1 MFRLPLNRLGLLFL
15 LALGAALHWGSRWDA
30 SLVIAPVDGQA
41 LSGQAADEEDDEPEN
56 AAPSASGGGPRTYQ
70 RIKKTG
76 ERRVA
81 AYGFTNFNRDRIEFS
96 YSIPE
101 TVFQPY
107 NQSFGY
113 DKADI
118 AALRT
123 KRDQAKQAAF
133 SDAQKK
139 GRTQAQYNAVVAAID
154 KQYDADLKTY
164 LAGHGFRIDSGNVVS
179 VDMPA
184 LVRKNAGF
192 VKPIALEFDK
202 FATARRYRSGEIVG
216 AVLSFVQ
223 TALLY
228 RQPDPV
234 YKGKH
239 TGGLLLPLTAVVL
252 GWGDCDTKSGL
263 MAAILSNWGQMRMVG
278 VGVPGH
284 YLMGVLAIPE
294 KGDVFVQH
302 GGLQYVL
309 VEPAGPAWFPVGQ
322 VADTTMT
329 LLRNGGEG
337 YRIEPFFTN

>member
-1 MFRLPLNRLGLLFL
+1 MFRLPWYRMSFL
-15 LALGAALHWGSRWDA
+15 LALSLGA
-30 SLVIAPVDGQA
+30 SLYEGARWSQRLVIEPVDGQA
-41 LSGQAADEEDDEPEN
+41 LSGQASDEEDDDVE
-56 AAPSASGGGPRTYQ
+56 SDDGGGGGPKTYQ

-81 AYGFTNFNRDRIEFS
+81 SYGFQNFNRDRLEIA

-101 TVFQPY
+101 SEFQPY

-113 DKADI
+113 KKEDI
-118 AALRT
+118 AELRALRDRR
-123 KRDQAKQAAF
+123 KQQAFA
-133 SDAQKK
+133 DATKK
-139 GRTQAQYNAVVAAID
+139 GQSQAQFNAVIAGLD
-154 KQYDADLKTY
+154 KQYEADLKNY
-164 LAGHGFRIDSGNVVS
+164 LSSHGFRIDKGNVVS

-184 LVRKNAGF
+184 LVRKNASY
-192 VKPIALEFDK
+192 VKPISMEFDK
-202 FATARRYRSGEIVG
+202 FATSRKYRSGEIIG

-223 TALLY
+223 TALRY
-228 RQPDPV
+228 KQPDPV

-239 TGGLLLPLTAVVL
+239 TGGLLLPLTAVIM

-263 MAAILSNWGQMRMVG
+263 MASILSNWGQMRMVG

-284 YLMGVLAIPE
+284 YLMGVLQIPE
-294 KGDVFVQH
+294 KGDVFVSY

-337 YRIEPFFTN
+337 YRIEPFYNN